1 MHTVIAVQPSISGI
15 EFSKF
20 WENLPGLE
28 IPQQLFISSGEVAVD
43 NQVGRMIKPTG
54 VRFSVIYGDEESTIL
69 FLKSV
74 EEKRIGSEG
83 FGHLSVGTAFV
94 YL

>member
-1 MHTVIAVQPSISGI
+1 MIAVQPSISGI

-54 VRFSVIYGDEESTIL
+54 VRFSVIYGDEESTIS